1 MTYIYPMS
9 ENTEFSSLAQKL
21 ADAGIHKTP
30 IARAVAEVVA
40 SWLGTNITDQSLIKA
55 LQITKEDT
63 GNILDGEASPPAAAN
78 DPVFEE
84 EKIA

>member
-1 MTYIYPMS
+1 MS

-40 SWLGTNITDQSLIKA
+40 SWLGTNITDKNLIEA
-55 LQITKEDT
+55 LQNTKAST
-63 GNILDGEASPPAAAN
+63 GDILDREASLSEAAN
-78 DPVFEE
+78 DSAIEE
-84 EKIA
+84 EKAA